1 MGELRL
7 VVAHGLLRDFSESPV
22 TSMSPGRE
30 NNLQPKVF
38 WTTMQIARLNAF
50 KVNKKHALK
59 ESAVALNFEVKAKR
73 SGSDGY

>member
-1 MGELRL
+1 
-7 VVAHGLLRDFSESPV
+7 
-22 TSMSPGRE
+22 
-30 NNLQPKVF
+30 
-38 WTTMQIARLNAF
+38 MQIARLNAF